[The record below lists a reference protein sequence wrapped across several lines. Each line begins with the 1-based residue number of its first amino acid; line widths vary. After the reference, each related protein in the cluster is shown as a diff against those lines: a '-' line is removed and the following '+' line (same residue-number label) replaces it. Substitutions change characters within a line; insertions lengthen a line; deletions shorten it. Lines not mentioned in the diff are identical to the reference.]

1 LIDPRHGHQGGSL
14 QYFGI
19 TAEMPSH
26 ISDPAH
32 WRRRADEA
40 RCMADLFRDDAAKR
54 TLMDI
59 AASYEEVAKLVESSQ
74 ASERK

>member
-1 LIDPRHGHQGGSL
+1 ME
-14 QYFGI
+14 
-19 TAEMPSH
+19 TPSH

-40 RCMADLFRDDAAKR
+40 RRMADLFQDDAAKR

-59 AASYEEVAKLVESSQ
+59 AASYEEVAKLVELSQ

>member
-1 LIDPRHGHQGGSL
+1 ME
-14 QYFGI
+14 
-19 TAEMPSH
+19 TPSPV
-26 ISDPAH
+26 SDPAH

-40 RCMADLFRDDAAKR
+40 RRMADLYQDDSAKR

-59 AASYEEVAKLVESSQ
+59 AASYEEVANLVESSH